1 MGKKIYLQT
10 IYQMRKG
17 LLSKNIMYSCYSI
30 GKKKKNPNNQI
41 NGQKSEYDVSPKMIY
56 QQPGS

>member
-1 MGKKIYLQT
+1 
-10 IYQMRKG
+10 MRKG

-41 NGQKSEYDVSPKMIY
+41 NGHKSEYDVSPKMIY